1 MITCF
6 QNIPE
11 GSDMSKAKL
20 LITDGLSPEGLQML
34 EKSGLFEITFHKAVE
49 KEALKGMLPQAD
61 ALVIRSATKM
71 TKDLIDCATKL
82 KVIMR
87 AGAGVDNVDVTH
99 ATQKKVL
106 VLNCPGTNNNAVAE
120 LTLGFLLGLMRE
132 IPRATAGMKN
142 NLWEKKDLV
151 GFEASGRTIGLLGF
165 GAIGA
170 LVGKAC
176 HALGMQVVVFDPR
189 AAELKAQNS
198 FVKSWA
204 SSVDEVFAS
213 ADVVSLHLP
222 LMDSTKNSIG
232 PAQFGK
238 MKKGSYFIN
247 ASRGGIANEAALLE
261 ALNNGTLA
269 GAALDVFDQ
278 EPTPADHPLVKHP
291 RVICA
296 PHIGAAT
303 KEAQHKVGLAAAHYL
318 IQYYSEGT
326 APSAVNHV

>member
-1 MITCF
+1 M
-6 QNIPE
+6 P
-11 GSDMSKAKL
+11 KAKL
-20 LITDGLSPEGLQML
+20 LITDGLSPEGLDILQ
-34 EKSGLFEITFHKAVE
+34 KSGVFDVTFHKSVD
-49 KEALKGMLPQAD
+49 KETLKGMLPGYEGV
-61 ALVIRSATKM
+61 VIRSATKM
-71 TKDLIDCATKL
+71 TKDLIDAAPQL

-99 ATQKKVL
+99 ATAKKVL

-120 LTLGFLLGLMRE
+120 LTLGFLFGMLRE
-132 IPRATAGMKN
+132 IPRATAGMKQ
-142 NLWEKKDLV
+142 NLWEKKELV
-151 GFEASGRTIGLLGF
+151 GNEAAGRTIGLLGL
-165 GAIGA
+165 GAIGN

-176 HALGMQVVVFDPR
+176 HALGMEVVAFDPR
-189 AAELKAQNS
+189 AGELKGKS
-198 FVKSWA
+198 EYSYVKAWH
-204 SSVDEVFAS
+204 SSMDEVFAS
-213 ADVVSLHLP
+213 ADVVSVHIP

-232 PAQFGK
+232 AAQFGK

-278 EPTPADHPLVKHP
+278 EPTPANHPLVSHP
-291 RVICA
+291 KVICA

-303 KEAQHKVGLAAAHYL
+303 KEAQHKVGLAAAKYL
-318 IQYYSEGT
+318 IDFYQEGK

>member
-1 MITCF
+1 M
-6 QNIPE
+6 Q
-11 GSDMSKAKL
+11 KVKL
-20 LITDGLSPEGLQML
+20 LITDGLSTDGLQML
-34 EKSGLFEITFHKAVE
+34 EKSGQFEINFHKSVE
-49 KEALKGMLPQAD
+49 KEALKGMLPAAD
-61 ALVIRSATKM
+61 SIIIRSATKM
-71 TKDLIDCATKL
+71 TKDLIDLAPNL

-87 AGAGVDNVDVTH
+87 AGAGVDNVDVDH
-99 ATQKKVL
+99 ATKKKVL

-132 IPRATAGMKN
+132 IPRATSGMKA

-151 GFEASGRTIGLLGF
+151 GNEASGRTMGLLGF
-165 GAIGA
+165 GAIGN

-176 HALGMQVVVFDPR
+176 HALGMKVVVFDPR
-189 AAELKAQNS
+189 AKELSQKSEYS
-198 FVKSWA
+198 FVKTWA
-204 SSVDEVFAS
+204 PSVDEVFAS
-213 ADVVSLHLP
+213 SDVVSLHLP

-232 PAQFGK
+232 ASQFAK

-247 ASRGGIANEAALLE
+247 CSRGGIANEAALLE
-261 ALNNGTLA
+261 ALSNGTIA

-291 RVICA
+291 KVICA

-303 KEAQHKVGLAAAHYL
+303 KEAQHKVGIAAAQYL
-318 IQYYSEGT
+318 IDYYKNGS